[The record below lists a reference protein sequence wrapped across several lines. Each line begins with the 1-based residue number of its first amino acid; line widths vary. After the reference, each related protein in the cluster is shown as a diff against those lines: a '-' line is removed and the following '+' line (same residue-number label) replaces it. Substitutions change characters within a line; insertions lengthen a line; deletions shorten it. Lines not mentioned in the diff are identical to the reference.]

1 MPKAVLIGPPGAG
14 KSSVG
19 RQLAKLWEC
28 DIFDSD
34 AEIERISGKKIADIF
49 TDDGEVAFRSIE
61 RDVVLGALQTQSGV
75 IALGGGSV
83 LDESV
88 ADYLRGS
95 SLPVLYLEV
104 SISQAAPRVGFNKER
119 PLLAMNPRQ
128 QWMQLMEKR
137 RPIYEGLAT
146 RSFNTDKRKPAEVA
160 REIADVF
167 GAMNEAN

>member
-1 MPKAVLIGPPGAG
+1 M
-14 KSSVG
+14 
-19 RQLAKLWEC
+19 
-28 DIFDSD
+28 
-34 AEIERISGKKIADIF
+34 
-49 TDDGEVAFRSIE
+49 
-61 RDVVLGALQTQSGV
+61 LGALQTQSGV

-146 RSFNTDKRKPAEVA
+146 RSFNTDNRKPAEVA